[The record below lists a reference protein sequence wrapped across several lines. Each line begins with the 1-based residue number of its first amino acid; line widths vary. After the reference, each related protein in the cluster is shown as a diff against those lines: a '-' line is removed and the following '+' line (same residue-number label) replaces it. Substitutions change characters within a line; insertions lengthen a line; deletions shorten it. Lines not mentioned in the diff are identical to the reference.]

1 MIGSPIGGTFG
12 HTKIRTMFHR
22 LFYLLVLPLL
32 LLGACKEGPV
42 LPDPVDPV
50 DEVDPVGP
58 DTPAEAYTV
67 STLRYPL
74 AQTAISGH
82 RGAKKL
88 ADYPENCLE
97 TFAYLRD
104 SINLL
109 IECDVAR
116 TADGVLVLMHDNSID
131 RTTTGSGTLKNMDYE
146 QLEDLYLKDYQG
158 QVTDYRVPTFA
169 AVCDWAKQSGT
180 VLTVDLKGQEI
191 EADVIA
197 LLNDKR
203 MEENA
208 IVITYSLDQAERIY
222 DLDPDYAQSVSIRS
236 DEEWE
241 RYNGKGIP
249 PADKVF
255 AFTGTRQSPASLYE
269 TLHDAS
275 ITCIFGSLGNIDQ
288 QALSQG
294 AQVYKDLEAK
304 GVDILATDIP
314 LTAAAMLAE

>member
-1 MIGSPIGGTFG
+1 MTY
-12 HTKIRTMFHR
+12 R
-22 LFYLLVLPLL
+22 LFYLLLCPIFLL
-32 LLGACKEGPV
+32 AACKEGPV

-50 DEVDPVGP
+50 DEVDPVSP
-58 DTPAEAYTV
+58 NTPAEAYTV

-74 AQTAISGH
+74 SQTAISGH
-82 RGAKKL
+82 RGAKKM
-88 ADYPENCLE
+88 ANYPENCLE
-97 TFAYLRD
+97 TFAFLRD

-131 RTTTGSGTLKNMDYE
+131 RTTTGSGTLKNMNYS
-146 QLEDLYLKDYQG
+146 QLENLYLKDYQG
-158 QVTDYRVPTFA
+158 NVTNYRIPTFA
-169 AVCDWAKQSGT
+169 AICDWAKQSGT
-180 VLTVDLKGQEI
+180 VLTVDLKGQAV

-197 LLNDKR
+197 MLNQKG

-208 IVITYSLDQAERIY
+208 IVITYSLDQAERIF
-222 DLDPDYAQSVSIRS
+222 DLDPDYAQSVSIRND
-236 DEEWE
+236 DEWNQ
-241 RYNGKGIP
+241 YNSKGIP
-249 PADKVF
+249 PVDKVF

-269 TLHDAS
+269 TLHAED

-294 AQVYKDLEAK
+294 AQVYKNLEEK

-314 LTAAAMLAE
+314 LTAASMLAE